1 VDTGD
6 WAARP
11 DTDWQTTDHP
21 GADDVPWAAW
31 RPDAPRQRAPRAVDS
46 AEMAAARMRGPSG
59 GALWGL
65 GLLMGVVAMYL
76 LDAEHGEARR
86 AGVARR
92 VQQYRDEV
100 ERTID
105 REGERA
111 RVRLR
116 GTAQAALRGVRERLI
131 PDETI
136 RREIQARLEDVLP
149 FEEAAQLHVAVRRG
163 SVLLEGTIAQDRL
176 NRLLGRVATVPGVRG
191 LDNRLVVQ
199 APTTR
204 RGGHGGA
211 AADPPRESAP

>member
-1 VDTGD
+1 MDTGD
-6 WAARP
+6 RAARP
-11 DTDWQTTDHP
+11 DTVWQTTDQP
-21 GADDVPWAAW
+21 GPDDVPWAAW
-31 RPDAPRQRAPRAVDS
+31 RPDAPRQRAPRAADS
-46 AEMAAARMRGPSG
+46 AEMAAPRTRGPAG

-65 GLLMGVVAMYL
+65 GLLMGVAAMYL
-76 LDAEHGEARR
+76 LDAQHGAERR
-86 AGVARR
+86 AGVTRR

-111 RVRLR
+111 RTHLR
-116 GTAQAALRGVRERLI
+116 STVHAALRGVRERLI

-163 SVLLEGTIAQDRL
+163 GVLLEGTIAQERL
-176 NRLLGRVATVPGVRG
+176 NRLLGRVATVPGVRR
-191 LDNRLVVQ
+191 LDNRLIVQ

>member
-1 VDTGD
+1 MG
-6 WAARP
+6 
-11 DTDWQTTDHP
+11 
-21 GADDVPWAAW
+21 
-31 RPDAPRQRAPRAVDS
+31 
-46 AEMAAARMRGPSG
+46 MA
-59 GALWGL
+59 
-65 GLLMGVVAMYL
+65 AMYL

-100 ERTID
+100 ERTLE

-111 RVRLR
+111 WAQLR
-116 GTAQAALRGVRERLI
+116 GSAHAALRGVRERLI
-131 PDETI
+131 PDATV

-163 SVLLEGTIAQDRL
+163 RVRLEGPIASDRL

-199 APTTR
+199 APRTR
-204 RGGHGGA
+204 RGGQGDGGGT
-211 AADPPRESAP
+211 ADPPRENAP

>member
-1 VDTGD
+1 MDTGD

-11 DTDWQTTDHP
+11 EAAWQTTDQP
-21 GADDVPWAAW
+21 GPDDVSWPAW
-31 RPDAPRQRAPRAVDS
+31 RPDAPRQRAPRAADS
-46 AEMAAARMRGPSG
+46 AEMAAVRTRGPFG

-65 GLLMGVVAMYL
+65 GLLMGAAAMYL
-76 LDAEHGEARR
+76 LDAEHGEERR
-86 AGVARR
+86 AGVVRR

-111 RVRLR
+111 WAHLR
-116 GTAQAALRGVRERLI
+116 GTAHAALRGVRERLI

-136 RREIQARLEDVLP
+136 RREIQARLEDVLL

-163 SVLLEGTIAQDRL
+163 GVLLEGTIAQDRL
-176 NRLLGRVATVPGVRG
+176 NRLLGRVATVPGVRR